1 MDNSLHRY
9 YMTQILRDIF
19 TDASLAPLLGFK
31 GGSALMFFHHLPR
44 FSVDLDFNL
53 LDKSKEDFVYN
64 KVLSLAKKYGK
75 IEDQATKHFGSLVV
89 LNYAPGER
97 NMKIEISNRDSL
109 DSYTMLDLG
118 GTAIRVMEKSDMFAH
133 KLCALADRK
142 DVTGRDVFDCWFF
155 LKTRTPIHAQIVE
168 RRMQMPFHDYLS
180 KCITL
185 LKETS
190 DKLIIYGVGELLTD
204 PKAKNFAKTRMRQ
217 ETIDLLATF
226 QVAPL
231 LTEPLEEKKS
241 LFDEIEVSVRKERK
255 RGARR

>member
-1 MDNSLHRY
+1 MDNSLHKY
-9 YMTQILRDIF
+9 YMTQMLRDIF

-31 GGSALMFFHHLPR
+31 GGSALMFFHRLPR

-53 LDKSKEDFVYN
+53 LDKFQEDFVYN

-75 IEDQATKHFGSLVV
+75 IEDRAMKHFGALAVV
-89 LNYAPGER
+89 NYAPGER
-97 NMKIEISNRDSL
+97 NMKIEISNRDNQ

-133 KLCALADRK
+133 KLCALSDRK

-155 LKTRTPIHAQIVE
+155 LKTRTPIHAQTVE
-168 RRMQMPFHDYLS
+168 RRMQMPFNNYLS

-185 LKETS
+185 LKDTS

-204 PKAKNFAKTRMRQ
+204 PKAKSFVKTKMRQ
-217 ETIDLLATF
+217 ETIEMLSTF
-226 QVAPL
+226 QVSPL
-231 LTEPLEEKKS
+231 LKEPLEEKKS
-241 LFDEIEVSVRKERK
+241 LFDEIQTSVKKERT
-255 RGARR
+255 